1 MLNGKKALV
10 TGGSRGIGR
19 AIALGLAQNG
29 ADVAIIYAGNTAAA
43 EETRALALTFGARAE
58 CYQCDVSSAEAVA
71 CTVQSVIADLGGLDI
86 LVNNAGI
93 VRDTL
98 IPLMKETDF
107 TDVIA
112 TNLYGAYHMI
122 RHSCMHFIRKRS
134 GRIINLTSV
143 VGITGNAGQA
153 NYAAAKAG
161 IIGLT
166 RSVAKEFAGRGI
178 TCNAIAPGFIST
190 DMTSAM
196 KPDMVK
202 AVLDSIPMKRMGTP
216 EEVAALAVFLA
227 GDAAS
232 YITGA
237 VLPVDGG
244 MCV

>member
-1 MLNGKKALV
+1 MLKGKKALI

-19 AIALGLAQNG
+19 AIALAMAQNG

-43 EETRALALTFGARAE
+43 EETRALAQGMGVRAE
-58 CYQCDVSSAEAVA
+58 CYQCDVSSAEASA
-71 CTVQSVIADLGGLDI
+71 RTIQAVIADLNGLDI

-98 IPLMKETDF
+98 VPMMKESDF
-107 TDVIA
+107 TDVIE
-112 TNLYGAYHMI
+112 TNLYGTYHMI
-122 RHSCMHFIRKRS
+122 RHSCMHFIRKRG

-166 RSVAKEFAGRGI
+166 RSVAREFAARGV

-190 DMTSAM
+190 DMTGSL
-196 KPDMVK
+196 KPDTVK
-202 AVLDSIPMKRMGTP
+202 AVLDAIPMKRMGTP

-227 GDAAS
+227 SDAAS

-237 VLPVDGG
+237 VFPVDGG